1 MRKKYRASNA
11 YASLCFEPNDI
22 VAVLSSDHHI
32 TDAIQ
37 FNETLKQ
44 AEEIAKEN
52 YIVTLGIIPDAPRT
66 GYGYIKQSSTPIK
79 NGFKVD
85 RFVEKPNLETAK
97 AYLAEGGYFC
107 NAGIFVFKVSTL
119 HNELKE
125 HAPQL
130 YKTLM
135 NINSFRKERTITMAD
150 FEEFE
155 KISIDYALMEKSKHI
170 CVVPSNF
177 GLSDVGSFKSLYELL
192 PHDEANNALKIP
204 AENRIITIDCKN
216 TFCIGAQRKIVL
228 IGLNNTTIVDT
239 DDALLIADSDQNR
252 TSKRSS

>member
-1 MRKKYRASNA
+1 MKYLILAGGSGTRLWPLSRKNTPKQFINLTSEQSMLQETIARVTKEDGADVSIIAGSEARFIIRSQMSEFKNFTEQQIIEEPCARNTAPAIA

-97 AYLAEGGYFC
+97 AYLAEGGYFW
-107 NAGIFVFKVSTL
+107 NAGSFVFRSL
-119 HNELKE
+119 H
-125 HAPQL
+125 ASQ
-130 YKTLM
+130 
-135 NINSFRKERTITMAD
+135 RT
-150 FEEFE
+150 
-155 KISIDYALMEKSKHI
+155 
-170 CVVPSNF
+170 
-177 GLSDVGSFKSLYELL
+177 
-192 PHDEANNALKIP
+192 
-204 AENRIITIDCKN
+204 
-216 TFCIGAQRKIVL
+216 
-228 IGLNNTTIVDT
+228 
-239 DDALLIADSDQNR
+239 
-252 TSKRSS
+252 